1 MSRNW
6 AACPVKSCWE
16 ILQYEINYNIKLSK
30 TIIRIKK
37 IRTQT
42 KRNRVS
48 EFYKLLMFQSFVS
61 QNINKPSWK

>member
-37 IRTQT
+37 LEHKQKETW
-42 KRNRVS
+42 S
-48 EFYKLLMFQSFVS
+48 QSSTSFS
-61 QNINKPSWK
+61 CFSHLFPKT